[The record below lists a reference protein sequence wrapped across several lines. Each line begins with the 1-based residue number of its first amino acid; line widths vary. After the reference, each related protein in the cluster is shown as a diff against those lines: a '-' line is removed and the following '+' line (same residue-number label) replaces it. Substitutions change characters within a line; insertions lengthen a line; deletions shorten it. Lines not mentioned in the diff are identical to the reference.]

1 MRVLLIIGGI
11 VLISAGVFGMASGMF
26 NLGSSFQSVVDS
38 AVQGPQ
44 AEDLCKPGETL
55 EQENGQSEY
64 TPGQGNA
71 HSVRYYCV
79 DSSGVRREVTGDF
92 AQDLLSGVSNIFP
105 SFSLRLEYVALVG
118 GGILLLL
125 IGIFSGLR
133 RGVDVRPGVAIS
145 SDPSSAFP
153 MSGQPVVVR
162 MQGQNLD
169 LGDIIQQAQAM
180 KASSGSINSG
190 DDLLNKLRQL
200 EEARRANLISQ
211 EEYDRLRQ
219 QILDSMK

>member
-1 MRVLLIIGGI
+1 LRI
-11 VLISAGVFGMASGMF
+11 
-26 NLGSSFQSVVDS
+26 
-38 AVQGPQ
+38 
-44 AEDLCKPGETL
+44 
-55 EQENGQSEY
+55 EY
-64 TPGQGNA
+64 
-71 HSVRYYCV
+71 
-79 DSSGVRREVTGDF
+79 
-92 AQDLLSGVSNIFP
+92 L
-105 SFSLRLEYVALVG
+105 ALVG
-118 GGILLLL
+118 VGILLLL

-145 SDPSSAFP
+145 SDPSAAFP
-153 MSGQPVVVR
+153 MSGQPVVMR

-169 LGDIIQQAQAM
+169 LSDIIQQAQAV
-180 KASSGSINSG
+180 KASMQSGGSVTSG